1 MIKKMRDK
9 DSPTFKEATANM
21 TGKEKR
27 NYIWEYYK
35 LHIIGTIA
43 AVLLVGSMTHSILTQ
58 VDSYLH
64 ITFMTGFE
72 HLLSSFD
79 LDSDVDPEQELFFPE
94 PPPGIWVDFDI
105 APVLEDLL
113 LDESQQRN
121 YEIVIQTLAIDFETI
136 PVFTTHTG
144 AGLLDMIIT
153 HIPDLHSM
161 TEIGHFKNITD
172 LGWDLPEH
180 VMHNEYAVY
189 LRYFPV
195 FDGYVIPIDE
205 LVLGISSTT
214 RHIENIEA
222 FFETL
227 LD

>member
-1 MIKKMRDK
+1 MAKKMRDQ

-27 NYIWEYYK
+27 KYIWEYYK

-43 AVLLVGSMTHSILTQ
+43 AVLLIGSMAHSILTQ
-58 VDSYLH
+58 VDSHLH
-64 ITFMTGFE
+64 ITFLTGFE
-72 HLLSSFD
+72 HILNALDPD
-79 LDSDVDPEQELFFPE
+79 LDVENDEEIYLPG
-94 PPPGIWVDFDI
+94 PPPGIWIDFDI

-113 LDESQQRN
+113 LDEGQQRN
-121 YEIVIQTLAIDFETI
+121 YEIIVQTLALDFETI
-136 PVFTTHTG
+136 PVLTTHAG

-153 HIPDLHSM
+153 YIPDLHSM
-161 TEIGHFKNITD
+161 TEIGYFENITD

-195 FDGYVIPIDE
+195 FDGYVVPIDE